1 MADAPVTDQEISVLC
16 EVLAG
21 AGASLNAD
29 KRKVLDQLVAQ
40 GFVVHADRDAPTR
53 YELTDKAQKLL
64 AERGVGLSGG

>member
-1 MADAPVTDQEISVLC
+1 MADASITDLEISVLC

-21 AGASLNAD
+21 AGASLNPD

-40 GFVVHADRDAPTR
+40 GFVVHANQDAPAK

>member
-1 MADAPVTDQEISVLC
+1 MADAPITDQEISVLC

-21 AGASLNAD
+21 AGASLNPD

-40 GFVVHADRDAPTR
+40 GFVVHANQDAPAK